1 MKISTLKRL
10 KLPDAPGVYFF
21 VGPKGKVLYIGKATS
36 LRSRVRSYFSNDL
49 IDTRGPRLVD
59 MVTLASTVKVTKTD
73 SVLEALILEANL
85 VKRYGPPY
93 NIDLKDDKSFLY
105 VVITKEEY
113 PRILTVRGKELAMKF
128 PPKAILKQYGP
139 FTSGSSLKEALR
151 ILRRIFPFFDL
162 NRPITGMLDKHARG
176 KLIFNQQIGL
186 SPTGLTPDEYKRTI
200 HHLIL
205 FFEGKKK
212 RLLASLKREMKAAA
226 KDHRFEE
233 ANEYKRQVF
242 ALTHIKDVSLIKEE
256 YKDPSGIH
264 GSFRVEAY
272 DVAHL
277 GGSRTVGVMTVVEDG
292 EKKSSDYRKFK
303 IGQDKNDDVGSLRE
317 VLERRLGHDEWPL
330 PNLIAVDGG
339 VGQVNAAKKVLAERN
354 LAIPVVGVVKD
365 ERHKP
370 REIIGDKKFTLSRE
384 KEILLAN
391 SEAHRFAIG
400 YLRKKLRSFPQQVDK
415 T

>member
-1 MKISTLKRL
+1 MKVSTLKKL

-21 VGPKGKVLYIGKATS
+21 VGPKSKVLYIGKATS

-59 MVTLASTVKVTKTD
+59 MVTLASTVRITETD

-85 VKRYGPPY
+85 VKRFGPPY

-105 VVITKEEY
+105 VVFTKEEY
-113 PRILTVRGKELAMKF
+113 PRVLMIRGKELPLRF
-128 PPKAILKQYGP
+128 PKGTILRQYGP
-139 FTSGSSLKEALR
+139 FTSGPSLREALK
-151 ILRRIFPFFDL
+151 ILRRIFPYFDL
-162 NRPITGMLDKHARG
+162 NRPITGELDKHTKG

-186 SPTGLTPDEYKRTI
+186 SPSGLTPDEYKKTI
-200 HHLIL
+200 LHLSM

-212 RLLASLKREMKAAA
+212 RLLSSLKKEMKAAA
-226 KDHRFEE
+226 KENRFEE
-233 ANEYKRQVF
+233 AGEYKRQLF

-256 YKDPSGIH
+256 YKDPTGIH
-264 GSFRVEAY
+264 GTFRVEAY
-272 DVAHL
+272 DIAHL
-277 GGSRTVGVMTVVEDG
+277 GGAKTVGVMTVVENG
-292 EKKSSDYRKFK
+292 EMKSSDYRKFK
-303 IGQDKNDDVGSLRE
+303 LSKEQNDDVGSLRE

-339 VGQVNAAKKVLAERN
+339 KGQVNVAKKVLAERL

-365 ERHKP
+365 ERHRP
-370 REIIGDKKFTLSRE
+370 REIIGDKAFKISRE

-400 YLRKKLRSFPQQVDK
+400 YLRKNVRRNFI
-415 T
+415 